1 LLSYFS
7 SDNILAFLYQ
17 QRKAELGAWD
27 RLLALGNG
35 YLPSDKRSVNLTDRL
50 SSYVRK
56 PLSVLLDEYSFVSQA
71 LRNKELGLD
80 LSFEDYDPTESKTFA
95 SMAMAIEKSY
105 NTNLQWHRLV
115 NRENLPVVV
124 TKC

>member
-1 LLSYFS
+1 MLSYFS